1 MLAAMRKS
9 NAVDA
14 RTREARPVDAYV
26 GARIRFRRKLFGIS
40 QMEMGNRIGVTF
52 QQVQKYEKG
61 SRSSLLPPSSW

>member
-1 MLAAMRKS
+1 
-9 NAVDA
+9 
-14 RTREARPVDAYV
+14 VDAYV